1 MSERLSPP
9 GPPSSDDEM
18 WHRYRKYPYLL
29 AKLAFYAAIVFV
41 VYALV
46 GATGSVA
53 FPLFL
58 SMLSAYLLDP
68 FIDRFEER
76 GVSRTAAILAVIV
89 LVGMGMGVFVAFL
102 YPLLAKQLFSI
113 VEKFP
118 SLLDSLQNELIPW
131 LQEKISFELP
141 PTLSEAA
148 AQYSEDI
155 KSAAPSVLRK
165 VGDYATG
172 LATQTGV
179 VIASLLNI
187 VMIPIFTFY
196 FLRDFDDMRL
206 SAAEYIPEHSKG
218 KIIDRLRRI
227 DDVVGAWFRGQ
238 IQVGLILAV
247 LYGIGLG
254 LSFWLTGHSTFD
266 GVALGV
272 ITGVLN
278 VIPYV
283 GFVVGFVLSVL
294 VVLIEWT
301 GVGSLV
307 GVVIVFAVVQ
317 GLEGYVITPKIVG
330 EKVGLS
336 PVTVII
342 VLLIGGEVAGL
353 LGVLLSIPVA
363 GAIKVIIPDLLE
375 AYTRS
380 TYFKGV
386 KRDGQSGDDAP
397 PEEDE
402 AILDEGAD
410 EGAGEVEASVDDD
423 PQDADGEVEPE
434 ADPEPD
440 SEPDSEAD
448 DETGDETGDEPLRDT
463 EGGGEER

>member
-1 MSERLSPP
+1 MSEELSPP
-9 GPPSSDDEM
+9 GPPSNEDEM

-29 AKLAFYAAIVFV
+29 AKLSFYSVMIVLTYV
-41 VYALV
+41 VV
-46 GATGSVA
+46 GAAGSVV

-58 SMLSAYLLDP
+58 SLLAAYLLDP

-76 GVSRTAAILAVIV
+76 GVSRTAAIIVVI
-89 LVGMGMGVFVAFL
+89 LCVGLGMSVFVAFL
-102 YPLLAKQLFSI
+102 YPLLSKQIFTI
-113 VEKFP
+113 FEKFP
-118 SLLDSLQNELIPW
+118 TLLDSLQNDFIPW
-131 LQEKISFELP
+131 AQKTFQFELP

-148 AQYSEDI
+148 SEYGEDI
-155 KSAAPSVLRK
+155 KSAAPAVLRRI
-165 VGDYATG
+165 GDYATG

-196 FLRDFDDMRL
+196 FLRDFDEMRL
-206 SAAEYIPEHSKG
+206 AAAEYVPEYSKDV
-218 KIIDRLRRI
+218 IFDRLRRI
-227 DDVVGAWFRGQ
+227 DEVVGAWFRGQ

-254 LSFWLTGHSTFD
+254 LSFKITGHSAFD

-283 GFVVGFVLSVL
+283 GFVVGAVLSVL

-301 GVGSLV
+301 GFGSV
-307 GVVIVFAVVQ
+307 IGVIIVFAVVQ

-342 VLLIGGEVAGL
+342 VLLVGGEVGGL
-353 LGVLLSIPVA
+353 LGVLLAIPIA

-375 AYTRS
+375 AYTRERVLPRGS
-380 TYFKGV
+380 S
-386 KRDGQSGDDAP
+386 QGDRVR
-397 PEEDE
+397 
-402 AILDEGAD
+402 
-410 EGAGEVEASVDDD
+410 GAG
-423 PQDADGEVEPE
+423 G
-434 ADPEPD
+434 
-440 SEPDSEAD
+440 
-448 DETGDETGDEPLRDT
+448 TGGACLQCRGRARGH
-463 EGGGEER
+463 GGGRGGATHRGRRVFRKR